1 VDYDKA
7 VMAFK
12 ENAKMKALVQQL
24 ADAAARST
32 ARVPVDGV
40 EFYKQEK
47 AQ

>member
-1 VDYDKA
+1 
-7 VMAFK
+7 
-12 ENAKMKALVQQL
+12 MKALVQQL